1 MPGIITRNNKLLSG
15 IILMMTSLICADATS
30 AGGHPA
36 DFSDAAFTTLLTNA
50 VFWALQKD
58 KGTHSAPVP
67 GHL

>member
-1 MPGIITRNNKLLSG
+1 MAGQSRIFY
-15 IILMMTSLICADATS
+15 TSL
-30 AGGHPA
+30 GHPA